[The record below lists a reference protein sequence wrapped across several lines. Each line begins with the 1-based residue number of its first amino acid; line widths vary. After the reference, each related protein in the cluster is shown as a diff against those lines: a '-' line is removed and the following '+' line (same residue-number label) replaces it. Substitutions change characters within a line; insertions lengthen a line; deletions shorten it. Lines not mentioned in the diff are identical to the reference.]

1 MSHVR
6 PLTPQHRVQRAF
18 TLVEVLVALFVVALG
33 MGALMATLTSAADT
47 AAHLRDKSL
56 GEWVALNRLSELRL
70 GATAPSAG
78 KSEGVVDYAGMKW
91 RWQQAVADPGLAGL
105 LRIEVSVSH
114 AEGAASATVA
124 TATGF
129 YGTSIAPPTGLV
141 PDWSSAGSPPLPG
154 SPTTRVPGP
163 EATR

>member
-6 PLTPQHRVQRAF
+6 RVTPHHRLQRAF

-33 MGALMATLTSAADT
+33 MGALMVTLTSAADT

-56 GEWVALNRLSELRL
+56 GEWVALNRISTLRL
-70 GATAPSAG
+70 GTTVPSAG
-78 KSEGVVDYAGMKW
+78 KAEGVVDYAGLRW
-91 RWQQAVADPGLAGL
+91 RWQQTVSDPGIAGL

-124 TATGF
+124 SATGF

-141 PDWSSAGSPPLPG
+141 PDWSSAGSPPAPG
-154 SPTTRVPGP
+154 SPTTRVPSP